1 MVRTPTDSEI
11 RQAAVQLGHTRPG
24 EPVPPRIRAKVAKAL
39 QLAVQMDSAD
49 EARDASSAGFVSTI
63 TDTFAGLIGAG
74 LSDDAAARVVAAIAP
89 DVWRANQGA
98 AHAEGP
104 R

>member
-1 MVRTPTDSEI
+1 MRPPTESEI
-11 RQAAVQLGHTRPG
+11 QQAAIQLGHIEPG
-24 EPVPPRIRAKVAKAL
+24 EPVPARIRAKVAKAL

-49 EARDASSAGFVSTI
+49 DARDALSAGFVSTVS
-63 TDTFAGLIGAG
+63 TTYADLTKAG

-89 DVWRANQGA
+89 HVWRANQGA
-98 AHAEGP
+98 AHAQGP

>member
-1 MVRTPTDSEI
+1 MRTPSDSEI
-11 RQAAVQLGHTRPG
+11 RMAAEQLGHIRPG

-39 QLAVQMDSAD
+39 QLAVQMDAAD
-49 EARDASSAGFVSTI
+49 EATPASSAGFVSTI
-63 TDTFAGLIGAG
+63 TTTHTGLIEAGLP
-74 LSDDAAARVVAAIAP
+74 DDVAARVVAAIAP